1 MARLRCALLPALVT
15 LLMASAARAERFQY
29 KLRPEQTLRNRI
41 SVAAASL
48 STRGEAE
55 PVKMQ
60 FRTQVLQT
68 QRVRASGNGQVTVHV
83 SELTQSGQMTLMGR
97 TQSLRERRPETYVVR
112 MTDRGKFLSRTTA
125 GEGASMPGLEAMD
138 ALFGLAFPDQ
148 DLKPGDTW
156 QENVQVRSDL
166 GPRVVRLTGKYVGRE
181 TFRGRQCARFQLSLT
196 MPIALGPKGDADT
209 TGLAPEGQVTAAV
222 TCLFDPAA
230 GHEVYSSGTATVL
243 TRLDLSSLG
252 PDAGEMANVFRL
264 NFVQSLQEG
273 GARK

>member
-1 MARLRCALLPALVT
+1 MHRLRCALLLTLVP
-15 LLMASAARAERFQY
+15 LLTATAARAERFRY

-48 STRGEAE
+48 STRGEAQ

-60 FRTQVLQT
+60 FRSQVLQT
-68 QRVRASGNGQVTVHV
+68 QRVRASGNGQVTVQV
-83 SELTQSGQMTLMGR
+83 SELTQSGQMTVMGR

-112 MTDRGKFLSRTTA
+112 MTDRGKFLSRSSA
-125 GEGASMPGLEAMD
+125 GEGTSMPGLEAMD

-156 QENVQVRSDL
+156 QETVQVRSDL
-166 GPRVVRLTGKYVGRE
+166 GPRTVRLTGKYVGRE
-181 TFRGRQCARFQLSLT
+181 TFRSRQCARFQLSLT
-196 MPIALGPKGDADT
+196 MPFALGPKGDADT
-209 TGLAPEGQVTAAV
+209 AGLAPEGQVTATV
-222 TCLFDPAA
+222 TCLFDPEA

-243 TRLDLSSLG
+243 ARLDLSSLG
-252 PDAGEMANVFRL
+252 PDAGEMANVFKL